1 LANAFR
7 FGQHLSLGYSVGRVF
22 GQLNDQ
28 SIFSVPDS
36 LDLNILEDIKSVN
49 VRGLQQKFGLMTYFK
64 LDSTYHTFGASMQLF
79 SGMNGEQTRLTRTM
93 DLVGSSVYVID
104 TVLNQTTPKTS
115 VSLPSSFGMGY
126 QFQYRQRWGL
136 ALDYR
141 QQSWGGLDP
150 MFFDAGRKYT
160 TRKDYGVT
168 FTLNPNDFK
177 HPSHKKM
184 RWPVRV
190 GGVLS
195 ETQYSFVNSSGTAT
209 NQIVQQRAFV
219 GFGIPIV
226 RRYYDN
232 TVLSSV
238 VHLQVDYI
246 QRGLATDGLAKEQFI
261 NVSLGLQ
268 LGDMWF
274 QRRKFD

>member
-1 LANAFR
+1 
-7 FGQHLSLGYSVGRVF
+7 
-22 GQLNDQ
+22 
-28 SIFSVPDS
+28 
-36 LDLNILEDIKSVN
+36 
-49 VRGLQQKFGLMTYFK
+49 
-64 LDSTYHTFGASMQLF
+64 
-79 SGMNGEQTRLTRTM
+79 
-93 DLVGSSVYVID
+93 
-104 TVLNQTTPKTS
+104 
-115 VSLPSSFGMGY
+115 
-126 QFQYRQRWGL
+126 
-136 ALDYR
+136 
-141 QQSWGGLDP
+141 
-150 MFFDAGRKYT
+150 
-160 TRKDYGVT
+160 
-168 FTLNPNDFK
+168 
-177 HPSHKKM
+177 
-184 RWPVRV
+184 
-190 GGVLS
+190 LS
-195 ETQYSFVNSSGTAT
+195 ETQYSFVNASGSAS

>member
-1 LANAFR
+1 
-7 FGQHLSLGYSVGRVF
+7 
-22 GQLNDQ
+22 
-28 SIFSVPDS
+28 
-36 LDLNILEDIKSVN
+36 
-49 VRGLQQKFGLMTYFK
+49 
-64 LDSTYHTFGASMQLF
+64 
-79 SGMNGEQTRLTRTM
+79 
-93 DLVGSSVYVID
+93 
-104 TVLNQTTPKTS
+104 
-115 VSLPSSFGMGY
+115 
-126 QFQYRQRWGL
+126 
-136 ALDYR
+136 
-141 QQSWGGLDP
+141 
-150 MFFDAGRKYT
+150 
-160 TRKDYGVT
+160 
-168 FTLNPNDFK
+168 
-177 HPSHKKM
+177 M

>member
-1 LANAFR
+1 
-7 FGQHLSLGYSVGRVF
+7 
-22 GQLNDQ
+22 
-28 SIFSVPDS
+28 
-36 LDLNILEDIKSVN
+36 
-49 VRGLQQKFGLMTYFK
+49 
-64 LDSTYHTFGASMQLF
+64 
-79 SGMNGEQTRLTRTM
+79 
-93 DLVGSSVYVID
+93 
-104 TVLNQTTPKTS
+104 
-115 VSLPSSFGMGY
+115 
-126 QFQYRQRWGL
+126 L

>member
-1 LANAFR
+1 
-7 FGQHLSLGYSVGRVF
+7 
-22 GQLNDQ
+22 
-28 SIFSVPDS
+28 
-36 LDLNILEDIKSVN
+36 
-49 VRGLQQKFGLMTYFK
+49 
-64 LDSTYHTFGASMQLF
+64 
-79 SGMNGEQTRLTRTM
+79 
-93 DLVGSSVYVID
+93 
-104 TVLNQTTPKTS
+104 
-115 VSLPSSFGMGY
+115 
-126 QFQYRQRWGL
+126 
-136 ALDYR
+136 
-141 QQSWGGLDP
+141 
-150 MFFDAGRKYT
+150 
-160 TRKDYGVT
+160 
-168 FTLNPNDFK
+168 
-177 HPSHKKM
+177 M

-195 ETQYSFVNSSGTAT
+195 ETQYLFEKAGSTST

-268 LGDMWF
+268 LGDLWF

>member
-1 LANAFR
+1 
-7 FGQHLSLGYSVGRVF
+7 
-22 GQLNDQ
+22 
-28 SIFSVPDS
+28 
-36 LDLNILEDIKSVN
+36 
-49 VRGLQQKFGLMTYFK
+49 
-64 LDSTYHTFGASMQLF
+64 
-79 SGMNGEQTRLTRTM
+79 
-93 DLVGSSVYVID
+93 
-104 TVLNQTTPKTS
+104 
-115 VSLPSSFGMGY
+115 
-126 QFQYRQRWGL
+126 
-136 ALDYR
+136 
-141 QQSWGGLDP
+141 
-150 MFFDAGRKYT
+150 
-160 TRKDYGVT
+160 
-168 FTLNPNDFK
+168 
-177 HPSHKKM
+177 
-184 RWPVRV
+184 
-190 GGVLS
+190 
-195 ETQYSFVNSSGTAT
+195 VNSSGTAT